1 MYRIQEI
8 VWNEFSSLRSWRDS
22 CARGTF
28 FGGGATMRSERRS
41 REGKS
46 DFKLTCIP
54 TLLAAPPRK
63 QYSTSTLIPP
73 ARQAMNSL
81 SRKDV
86 LGPLLRRDSYGSIL
100 ESDHFRHW
108 LFSPYAPQALYG
120 LSDLLVRLCFC
131 FVIFEGIC
139 IKAETASLFELK
151 NPIQST
157 IPSCAREAQWVSK
170 TIADHEMTS
179 PLDYSQLPVTRTLDN
194 LNLPLTRSKFLFPFR
209 SFSV

>member
-8 VWNEFSSLRSWRDS
+8 VCNEFSSLRSWRDS

-63 QYSTSTLIPP
+63 QYGTSTLIPP
-73 ARQAMNSL
+73 ATQAMNSL

-100 ESDHFRHW
+100 ESDHFRH
-108 LFSPYAPQALYG
+108 
-120 LSDLLVRLCFC
+120 
-131 FVIFEGIC
+131 
-139 IKAETASLFELK
+139 
-151 NPIQST
+151 
-157 IPSCAREAQWVSK
+157 
-170 TIADHEMTS
+170 
-179 PLDYSQLPVTRTLDN
+179 
-194 LNLPLTRSKFLFPFR
+194 
-209 SFSV
+209 